1 MMEIDLNLFVTL
13 SRYQPVSSG
22 SYSIKEG
29 TTIEDLIRTLGVPDE
44 EAKLV
49 FVNGRRKERDYVFKD
64 KDRVGIFPPVGG
76 G

>member
-1 MMEIDLNLFVTL
+1 MMEINLNLFVTL
-13 SRYQPVSSG
+13 AKYQPISSG
-22 SYSIKEG
+22 TYPIKEG
-29 TTIEDLIRTLGVPDE
+29 AVIEDLIRTLGVPDE

-49 FVNGRRKERDYVFKD
+49 FVNGKRKDRDYVLQN